1 MPAGAT
7 VLIVSLRLLR
17 TPTSQMVTIAAGA
30 VLFTGVGWLADR
42 ASDVPVPVW
51 GDPG

>member
-17 TPTSQMVTIAAGA
+17 TLTQMVTIAAGV